1 MRPSK
6 KLLKEIR
13 QIARRAW
20 PLTPEEIEDNK
31 EFGTGDPL
39 DVTCSDIEVRVEH
52 PFEEDCVG
60 AHITFKDSR
69 RAGLA
74 MKAAVLVLAGEF
86 TLSSAKQLLAELK
99 KLDAKKR

>member
-1 MRPSK
+1 MKPSK

-31 EFGTGDPL
+31 QFGGDPL
-39 DVTCSDIEVRVEH
+39 EVTCSDIEVRVEH
-52 PFEEDCVG
+52 PFEEDSIG
-60 AHITFKDSR
+60 AQITFKDSR

-86 TLSSAKQLLAELK
+86 TSSSAKQLITELK
-99 KLDAKKR
+99 KLDVKKR